1 MKRFYFLLII
11 ILGIYGKIIAQNPF
25 STAVQIG
32 TSYVPS
38 TVFKS
43 TLVTTGNGSNATTLS
58 GNSIPA
64 VDGTDIR
71 IFPSSNPQSEVNI
84 SIDPTNSKNILVC
97 AQTIWGN
104 SIQGYYYSNDG
115 GQTWS
120 GSDHLPNSANGRLAP
135 NQHKFSQRFAFLK
148 IFTYHATNFLT

>member
-11 ILGIYGKIIAQNPF
+11 IWVFTGKIIAQNPF
-25 STAVQIG
+25 STAVQID
-32 TSYVPS
+32 TNYVPS
-38 TVFKS
+38 TIFKS
-43 TLVTTGNGSNATTLS
+43 TLVTTGNGSNAASIS

-84 SIDPTNSKNILVC
+84 SIDPTNSKNILVS

-115 GQTWS
+115 GQTWN
-120 GSDHLPNSANGRLAP
+120 GSDHLPNSAYGRGDPCTAFDAQGNGYIVSMSP
-135 NQHKFSQRFAFLK
+135 G
-148 IFTYHATNFLT
+148 